1 MVVQYSTVQYSTG
14 AHLDV
19 LGGEDGGADG
29 LQLRVAGVAR
39 VGAVAGRLGAQP
51 PPHRHTL
58 PLRRR
63 LLQVGILSI
72 LTSIIIKIFEKLH
85 LIW

>member
-1 MVVQYSTVQYSTG
+1 MSDSEPSLVY
-14 AHLDV
+14 LDV

-39 VGAVAGRLGAQP
+39 VRAVAGRLGAQP

-58 PLRRR
+58 PLRCR
-63 LLQVGILSI
+63 LLQVGILSV
-72 LTSIIIKIFEKLH
+72 L
-85 LIW
+85 